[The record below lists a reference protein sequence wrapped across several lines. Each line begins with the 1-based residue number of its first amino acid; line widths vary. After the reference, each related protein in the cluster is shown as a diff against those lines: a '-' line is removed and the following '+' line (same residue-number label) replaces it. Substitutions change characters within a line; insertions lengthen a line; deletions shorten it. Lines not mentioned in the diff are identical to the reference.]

1 MVNEKWLIENMYD
14 KDHVR
19 GGIKFYSKEAFKEI
33 NGLKESIGWDTL
45 DEMQLKYS
53 RYEIKVFKNIIT
65 KQIRKTGDRYIKKKY
80 FNQGKVMYLLGY
92 DIFLALVGSIKFSL
106 KERSLMPFLKSIFS
120 YFYCLVTN
128 EKKIVNDKLANF
140 IKNFRYRRIKEKIGF
155 NI

>member
-1 MVNEKWLIENMYD
+1 
-14 KDHVR
+14 
-19 GGIKFYSKEAFKEI
+19 
-33 NGLKESIGWDTL
+33 
-45 DEMQLKYS
+45 MQLKYS
-53 RYEIKVFKNIIT
+53 KYEIKVFKNIIT

-92 DIFLALVGSIKFSL
+92 DVFLALVGSIKFSL

-140 IKNFRYRRIKEKIGF
+140 IKKFRYKRIREKIGF

>member
-1 MVNEKWLIENMYD
+1 MYD

-65 KQIRKTGDRYIKKKY
+65 KQIRKKGDRYIKKKY

-92 DIFLALVGSIKFSL
+92 DIF
-106 KERSLMPFLKSIFS
+106 
-120 YFYCLVTN
+120 
-128 EKKIVNDKLANF
+128 
-140 IKNFRYRRIKEKIGF
+140 
-155 NI
+155 